1 MTKKILCPVDF
12 STGSMRALDK
22 ARDLALALG
31 AELEVLHVY
40 QVPVFGLP
48 QAEAMITPSLK
59 AEIAEKTERLLTS
72 LKETVDRPGLTVTT
86 KLIEGYP
93 AEAIVERARELN
105 AEMVVMSTHGRTG
118 FRRFLLGS
126 ITERVVRMAS
136 VPVLTVHTSE
146 D

>member
-12 STGSMRALDK
+12 STGAMRALDK
-22 ARDLALALG
+22 ARELALALG
-31 AELEVLHVY
+31 AELEILHIH
-40 QVPVFGLP
+40 QIPVFGLP
-48 QAEAMITPSLK
+48 QAEAMITPSFK
-59 AEIAEKTERLLTS
+59 AELAEKAERHLTS
-72 LKETVDRPGLTVTT
+72 LKETIARPGLVVTT

-93 AEAIVERARELN
+93 AEAIAERARETS
-105 AEMVVMSTHGRTG
+105 AEMIVMSTHGRTG

-126 ITERVVRMAS
+126 VTERVVRVAS